1 MNKQS
6 WAFLALGLLSMGGAR
21 AEDPVER
28 DECGLALDLV
38 ADDGQP
44 NGTEVFFKPIRR
56 VDGFSQFYL
65 VGSDE
70 GTRAYL
76 ENIKANKNRPFNVCA
91 TSIDAVQ
98 ANPENPPV
106 ALWKITAIKDQE

>member
-6 WAFLALGLLSMGGAR
+6 WAFLALGLLSMRGAQ
-21 AEDPVER
+21 ANDPVER
-28 DECGLALDLV
+28 DACGSAFDLS
-38 ADDGQP
+38 ADDDQP
-44 NGTEVFFKPIRR
+44 NGTEVFFKPIHR

-70 GTRAYL
+70 GTQAYL

-91 TSIDAVQ
+91 TSLDAVQ
-98 ANPENPPV
+98 AKPENPQV
-106 ALWKITAIKDQE
+106 AFWKITAIKDQD